1 MDENTAF
8 RVVLRYTHLEDQLI
22 DFFRHVPPQDANL
35 NAWSPTLA
43 LLIKESCGLFESL
56 LKRVTPPT
64 VVVEGKSKRKIELDI
79 QDLGVLY
86 SRRLGLTKRKVML
99 IYSFPPVYRDPFKSW
114 RNKVR
119 RKFYKPPKWWT
130 THNHLKHNELTSM
143 NEATAT
149 TAIDA
154 LAGLLL
160 TIGSA
165 PEMTRALIHQDLLH
179 WRTVQPD
186 VIVQRALA
194 GFPETNNPVVLKTK
208 LFAILLGGPPVPKDI
223 NDFRPLAHTHIH
235 VLDPYFKKLL

>member
-1 MDENTAF
+1 MDEQTTF
-8 RVVLRYTHLEDQLI
+8 RVVLRYTHFEDQLI
-22 DFFRHVPPQDANL
+22 EFFRHVPPQDSNFK
-35 NAWSPTLA
+35 AWSPTLA
-43 LLIKESCGLFESL
+43 SLIKESCGLLESF
-56 LKRVTPPT
+56 LKRISRPT
-64 VVVEGKSKRKIELDI
+64 VPVEGKTKRRKDLDI

-86 SRRLGLTKRKVML
+86 SSMLGLTKRKVML
-99 IYSFPPVYRDPFKSW
+99 IYSLPPGYRDPFKSW

-130 THNHLKHNELTSM
+130 THNRLKHNELTSM

-154 LAGLLL
+154 LAGLLATL
-160 TIGSA
+160 GSA

-179 WRTVQPD
+179 CRTAEPD
-186 VIVQRALA
+186 KIVKWALA

-223 NDFRPLAHTHIH
+223 NDFRPLAHTRIH
-235 VLDPYFKKLL
+235 VLDPYFKRLL

>member
-1 MDENTAF
+1 MDEKTAF
-8 RVVLRYTHLEDQLI
+8 RTITRYEHLEDQLI
-22 DFFRHVPPQDANL
+22 EFFRHVPPQDANL
-35 NAWSPTLA
+35 KAWSPTLA
-43 LLIKESCGLFESL
+43 SLIKDACGLFESL
-56 LKRVTPPT
+56 LKRISHPT
-64 VVVEGKSKRKIELDI
+64 VQVEGRRRRRSELEI
-79 QDLGVLY
+79 QDLGLLY
-86 SRRLGLTKRKVML
+86 TKMLGLTRRKVIL
-99 IYSFPPVYRDPFKSW
+99 LFFPPEYRDPFKTW

-143 NEATAT
+143 DEATAT

-165 PEMTRALIHQDLLH
+165 PEMTRALLHQDLLH

-186 VIVQRALA
+186 IIVQWALA
-194 GFPETNNPVVLKTK
+194 GFPEGNSPVVLKTK
-208 LFAILLGGPPVPKDI
+208 LFAILLGGPPLPKDI

-235 VLDPYFKKLL
+235 VLDPYFRRLL